1 MLHACI
7 ICQKALP
14 YYTRYRK
21 GRFCSNTCRGQD
33 AAWRKQISDRAKK
46 RLGSLNSNWRGGRVL
61 GANKRYLMDYA
72 PQHPHPISTA
82 GKTKYILTHR
92 AVMEKVLGRSL
103 TSKEIVHHKNHNPLD
118 NRIENLEVLTR
129 SAHSRLHMIARR
141 KNQPHV

>member
-1 MLHACI
+1 M
-7 ICQKALP
+7 
-14 YYTRYRK
+14 
-21 GRFCSNTCRGQD
+21 
-33 AAWRKQISDRAKK
+33 
-46 RLGSLNSNWRGGRVL
+46 L